1 VLLLRQTKKYNL
13 LIVDFHCSAQSYRSQ
28 LCIFVTGLL
37 RVEDTSLALLGVGR
51 DVCEKSSIDFSGK
64 ENWIEVST
72 LKLRQEQHAQ
82 TMKLPF

>member
-1 VLLLRQTKKYNL
+1 
-13 LIVDFHCSAQSYRSQ
+13 
-28 LCIFVTGLL
+28 
-37 RVEDTSLALLGVGR
+37 VEDTSLALLGVGR